1 MKRPGV
7 IVLASALLLALGAC
21 GGDSDDSGDDGDDSG
36 GGDGDGDGAIC
47 YDVPTNETNDGT
59 KACGPVICEAGEYC
73 VSDVGICD
81 PGCIDELD
89 CGRGDFCDLS
99 NAGSDGVGLCRAP
112 GQDHEVPCDGGG
124 GDDDCV
130 DRCRAKAATCG
141 APTDIADAACDGL
154 CPLPEDQL
162 TCVED
167 TPCEELEPI
176 FEGGT
181 VCGIGGDG
189 D

>member
-7 IVLASALLLALGAC
+7 IMLASVLVLALAAC
-21 GGDSDDSGDDGDDSG
+21 GGDDGGDSGADGDGDG
-36 GGDGDGDGAIC
+36 DGGDGGDGAIC

-59 KACGPVICEAGEYC
+59 KACGPVICAAGEYC
-73 VSDVGICD
+73 VSEVGICD

-89 CGRGDFCDLS
+89 CASGQFCDLS
-99 NAGSDGVGLCRAP
+99 NAGSDGVGLCRDP
-112 GQDHEVPCDGGG
+112 GQEHEVPCGDTG

-130 DRCRAKAATCG
+130 DRCLAKAATCG
-141 APTDIADAACDGL
+141 APTDIASAACDGL
-154 CPLPEDQL
+154 CPMPEDQL
-162 TCVED
+162 VCVED

-181 VCGIGGDG
+181 VCGIGGG